1 MSNAHNHLLKLHVL
15 HEVEALSG
23 LSDGAPKLTV
33 LPGRLD
39 VLGSYTDD
47 KLYILGVRRAVM
59 EASRLDFK
67 SEISDSWLITSRLRR
82 KTNQLNPAYGAM
94 IRATEL
100 GDPGAVVEHAR
111 LLWAGGYHRKAIQ
124 TLRGAIADES
134 AAKKTETLTD
144 SIGTGKKPVEGH
156 KLLLARTQLLFA
168 KWMDRG
174 GQEKSDKILEYYK
187 ASDARSDRSF
197 YHLAS
202 YYNKILDSETHAPS
216 PLQSEN
222 YLSGEC
228 TKLTIENYLRSA
240 FFGTKYVYRSVP
252 KILTLWL
259 DLGQQVHDEQ
269 TRFSKSRGRM
279 AEAQMKMLDGKVRNL
294 ALINSHIKKY
304 LIKRIPLYITY
315 TALAQMLSR
324 IDNQHT
330 EVANLL
336 RQLVVDITSHY
347 PRQALWSV
355 LSVSRSTSDQK
366 SLKGREILKAVKV
379 RLLIS
384 FLR

>member
-1 MSNAHNHLLKLHVL
+1 
-15 HEVEALSG
+15 
-23 LSDGAPKLTV
+23 
-33 LPGRLD
+33 
-39 VLGSYTDD
+39 
-47 KLYILGVRRAVM
+47 
-59 EASRLDFK
+59 
-67 SEISDSWLITSRLRR
+67 
-82 KTNQLNPAYGAM
+82 
-94 IRATEL
+94 
-100 GDPGAVVEHAR
+100 
-111 LLWAGGYHRKAIQ
+111 
-124 TLRGAIADES
+124 
-134 AAKKTETLTD
+134 
-144 SIGTGKKPVEGH
+144 
-156 KLLLARTQLLFA
+156 
-168 KWMDRG
+168 
-174 GQEKSDKILEYYK
+174 
-187 ASDARSDRSF
+187 
-197 YHLAS
+197 
-202 YYNKILDSETHAPS
+202 
-216 PLQSEN
+216 
-222 YLSGEC
+222 
-228 TKLTIENYLRSA
+228 
-240 FFGTKYVYRSVP
+240 
-252 KILTLWL
+252 
-259 DLGQQVHDEQ
+259 
-269 TRFSKSRGRM
+269 M